1 MTFGL
6 TNPSINKFHFVIRNC
21 FLLMLSSML
30 MLACE
35 NDEQKVNAFFQKKL
49 GVEQADSIESFISQ
63 SGIMR
68 ARLVAPVFMRYQD
81 SSIRIVLPK
90 TLHVDF

>member
-1 MTFGL
+1 
-6 TNPSINKFHFVIRNC
+6 
-21 FLLMLSSML
+21 MLSSML

-68 ARLVAPVFMRYQD
+68 ARLVSPVFFR
-81 SSIRIVLPK
+81 RRHP
-90 TLHVDF
+90 